1 MDTYSEQLVVRAS
14 TGADKAKKILI
25 SIGAILLAT
34 VLMWLSIVFAFY
46 SLILLVFGV
55 LGLGVYLV
63 SNMDVEYEYII
74 TNNEMDVDKII
85 GRRKRKRMITLDLA
99 SAEDFGPYPANED
112 IEVDSNVHVSAGN
125 GNNERSLHV
134 QQSIKVAFAE
144 SFKVDATVHAS
155 TGYQKDAHYLLVQ
168 HGSYGKVMLIF
179 NPNEKTREAIMQEV
193 PNQLRIRLKHNG
205 K

>member
-1 MDTYSEQLVVRAS
+1 MDTYSEQLVARAS

-25 SIGAILLAT
+25 STGAILLAT

-99 SAEDFGPYPANED
+99 SAEDLAPYPTDED
-112 IEVDSNVHVSAGN
+112 I
-125 GNNERSLHV
+125 
-134 QQSIKVAFAE
+134 
-144 SFKVDATVHAS
+144 KVDATVHAS
-155 TGYQKDAHYLLVQ
+155 TGYEKDAHYLLVQ

-193 PNQLRIRLKHNG
+193 PNQLRIKLKHNG